1 MPTYI
6 PFVNTN
12 SDVRILNS
20 HYSEST
26 AVHVTLEKINDIKG
40 NLPGHIK
47 LWLDAG
53 VDGYE
58 HHIKQEKEQIPS
70 YLAKCNNSDKIF
82 EANHLVQP
90 NQTIVDDFVASV
102 LNECI
107 KYNPQW
113 LTIPQ
118 LPVSDS
124 NERNKINLSLA
135 KATLKWKLNNNFR
148 GYLLLPLIFTHKQQ
162 VMLKTHWKP
171 RVDATIKSSQAAQAN
186 GIWIVDKSLA
196 DQNAEGSF
204 VDRFPSLIALHE
216 YLKDNTQAFLIAG
229 PYWGLNLV
237 LWARGIIDY
246 PAIGLGAGYQYHL
259 PGGKLHRGTSR
270 IALPPLRRCAVV
282 SPGLR
287 KWLDEAVKQIST
299 GDPAFD
305 QFKLARTELEQC
317 LNDVGMGVETVV
329 AKNQVAIFYK
339 KWINKINAIDP
350 GGRAL
355 ALYQDL
361 SSAFVLGKHLRTLP
375 ASCGKARRPEKVAEY
390 LMLNCL

>member
-12 SDVRILNS
+12 SDVTILNS
-20 HYSEST
+20 HYSESK
-26 AVHVTLEKINDIKG
+26 VVRVTLEKIDGIKS
-40 NLPGHIK
+40 NLHSSIK

-58 HHIKQEKEQIPS
+58 HHIKQEREPIPL
-70 YLAKCNNSDKIF
+70 YLAKCSNSDKIF
-82 EANHLVQP
+82 EAKHITKP
-90 NQTIVDDFVASV
+90 NQKIVDDFVASI

-107 KYNPQW
+107 KHDPQW

-135 KATLKWKLNNNFR
+135 KATSTWKSNKNFK
-148 GYLLLPLIFTHKQQ
+148 GFLLLPLIFTHKQQ
-162 VMLKTHWKP
+162 IMLKTHWKP
-171 RVDATIKSSQAAQAN
+171 RVDATIRSSQAAQAD
-186 GIWIVDKSLA
+186 GIWVVDASLA
-196 DQNAEGSF
+196 DQNAESSF

-216 YLKDNTQAFLIAG
+216 YLKDNTRAFLIAG

-246 PAIGLGAGYQYHL
+246 PAIGLGTGYQYHL
-259 PGGKLHRGTSR
+259 PSGIMHKGTSR
-270 IALPPLRRCAVV
+270 IALPPLRRCAVA
-282 SPGLR
+282 SPEL
-287 KWLDEAVKQIST
+287 KSWLNEAVKQIST
-299 GDPAFD
+299 GDPAFV
-305 QFKLARTELEQC
+305 QFTQARNELEQC
-317 LNDVGMGVETVV
+317 LKVIRPGIESIS
-329 AKNQVAIFYK
+329 AKNQVAKFYK
-339 KWINKINAIDP
+339 AWIDKINAIDP
-350 GGRAL
+350 TGRAL

-361 SSAFVLGKHLRTLP
+361 SSAFVFGKHLKTLP
-375 ASCGKARRPEKVAEY
+375 TSCGKARRPEKVAEY